1 MSGPHQ
7 NDCVVRI
14 VLSSDVVG
22 FSRNATLIAS
32 ILRRT
37 DARVEVRFYT
47 RGFDVPSFEQ
57 GKLKVKFTRCEE
69 PVTGKYPGHVPQA
82 VFDRLRIIAD
92 ESEWERVLVMDH
104 DMVVLCDLA
113 PYFEE
118 NFGDAL
124 LMGRLFGP
132 GNTLGLQMRGR
143 GGLPPGLAHCEDYPY
158 FYMGPMMNLAAMRA
172 EGTWD
177 RLLAAHEIIGEDE
190 QISLTAACGGK
201 VRGVDKR
208 WNLVPEWDKL
218 KDAAAS
224 VPREG
229 ETVKNGIPWTDG
241 IPAGVIHWTGGAKP
255 WHRHLKVWRSDLWEA
270 ESVSWEVL
278 RHGGWNKPRA
288 LEVGAENGRSA
299 RGLYER
305 GWKVS
310 LILADPHDGTDG
322 HAGLEIPPHPDVEI
336 LDSDPVLVR
345 GEFRMVRFWPG
356 TRAAEWL
363 GKFEHLP
370 PAIVLE
376 GPLDFARIEEARTA
390 GYLAQARL
398 LRRQWADG
406 GPHPEVLYFAEGDD
420 LPVGEDEML
429 YLARSPGQTA
439 WPAPSGYGRP
449 QAGLEPPLPPEMLGY
464 FEDGLTDMLGP
475 GSTVLVIASIPA
487 TRLLAEQLPSCRIIS
502 LHHDLPLLE
511 SEMSAGAGKN
521 VEFVAAPFACPLECL
536 DLRALPKTTFDLV
549 VVGPPRDDTVDLLPV
564 ACSLAGS
571 CTPDA
576 KLIAV
581 GKASG
586 EIPAKPA
593 SRRNG
598 WAPVESAEGLL
609 VLRATGDGSSR
620 SPGVLPVA
628 LSGFVER
635 GMVIHPPERS
645 LEAVRAASESCPG
658 IEFEGVALK
667 EPEVDCIPWVEVM
680 AMHDSDSPGWPQR
693 EYVAREAAAKRAMI
707 EALRSLI
714 ESGGASVLIL
724 QDKCRWDSAA
734 AGLMEEALRELPS
747 DWDLLYLQLDVASE
761 AEPISPRLAKLGS
774 AFGSMAIVWSRK
786 AALRLLPGL
795 EKSGREWGVFLKRKQ
810 RELNAYCVAPLP
822 VRREDC

>member
-1 MSGPHQ
+1 
-7 NDCVVRI
+7 VVRI
-14 VLSSDVVG
+14 VLSSDATG

-37 DARVEVRFYT
+37 AARVEVRFYT
-47 RGFDVPSFEQ
+47 RGFDVASFEQ
-57 GKLKVKFTRCEE
+57 GQLKVEFTRCEE

-92 ESEWERVLVMDH
+92 ESRWDRVLVMDH

-113 PYFEE
+113 PYFREA
-118 NFGDAL
+118 FGDAL

-132 GNTLGLQMRGR
+132 GNTLGLQMSGR
-143 GGLPPGLAHCEDYPY
+143 GGLPPALKHCEDYPY

-177 RLLAAHEIIGEDE
+177 RLLAAHQLIGEDE

-218 KDAAAS
+218 KDAAAR

-229 ETVKNGIPWTDG
+229 ETVENGITWIDG
-241 IPAGVIHWTGGAKP
+241 VPAGVIHWTGGAKP

-270 ESVSWEVL
+270 ENVSWEVL
-278 RHGGWNKPRA
+278 RHGGWDKPPA
-288 LEVGAENGRSA
+288 LEVGSGNGRSA

-310 LILADPHDGTDG
+310 LIPAGPHDGSDG
-322 HAGLEIPPHPDVEI
+322 HPGREIPPHPDVEI
-336 LDSDPVLVR
+336 LDRDPALVR

-356 TRAAEWL
+356 TRAAGWL

-376 GPLDFARIEEARTA
+376 GPLDFARIEEVRTA

-406 GPHPEVLYFAEGDD
+406 GPDPEVLHFAEGDD

-429 YLARSPGQTA
+429 YLARSPSEA
-439 WPAPSGYGRP
+439 VWPVPSGYGRP
-449 QAGLEPPLPPEMLGY
+449 QAGLEPPLPPAMLGY
-464 FEDGLTDMLGP
+464 FEDGLTDMLGA

-487 TRLLAEQLPSCRIIS
+487 TRLLAGKLPFSRVIS

-511 SEMSAGAGKN
+511 SEMSAGAGEN

-549 VVGPPRDDTVDLLPV
+549 VVGPPRDETTDLLPV

-576 KLIAV
+576 KIIAV
-581 GKASG
+581 GKASA
-586 EIPAKPA
+586 EIPAKKPA

-598 WAPVESAEGLL
+598 WVHVESAEGLL
-609 VLRATGDGSSR
+609 VLQATGDDSSR
-620 SPGVLPVA
+620 SPGPSPVA
-628 LSGFVER
+628 LSNFVAR
-635 GMVIHPPERS
+635 GMVIHPS
-645 LEAVRAASESCPG
+645 GLGGEAVRAASEACPG
-658 IEFEGVALK
+658 IEYEEVELN
-667 EPEVDCIPWVEVM
+667 EPAIDEIPWVEVM
-680 AMHDSDSPGWPQR
+680 AMYDGDSPGWPRR
-693 EYVAREAAAKRAMI
+693 EYVARETAAKRAMI
-707 EALRSLI
+707 EALRSFV
-714 ESGGASVLIL
+714 ESGAASVLIL
-724 QDKCRWDSAA
+724 QDKCRWDSTA
-734 AGLMEEALRELPS
+734 AGLLEEALGELPS
-747 DWDLLYLQLDVASE
+747 DWDLVYLQLDVAPD
-761 AEPISPRLAKLGS
+761 AEPVGPRLAKLGS
-774 AFGSMAIVWSRK
+774 AFGSMAILWSRK
-786 AALRLLPGL
+786 AAMRLLPGL
-795 EKSGREWGVFLKRKQ
+795 EKSGREWGVFLQRKQ
-810 RELNAYCVAPLP
+810 RELNAYCAVPLP
-822 VRREDC
+822 VRRQDG